1 MLDLLGELLEPIGE
15 FIGEIFEDSDIDTDF
30 DSGIDADTNY
40 VPDSYSSIENQS
52 NVSFGS
58 RYDHINSIYDPE
70 ISSAE
75 DKLISD
81 LDRIREDGAY
91 AWENA
96 DQTLESDKRSIEYW
110 NDCKEEA
117 MRQADI
123 NQAKQDYWDSI
134 SDYAK
139 ERMSKKIHG

>member
-15 FIGEIFEDSDIDTDF
+15 IISDIFEDSDFDTDF
-30 DSGIDADTNY
+30 DSGIDTDTDY
-40 VPDSYSSIENQS
+40 IPDSYSSVENQS

-58 RYDHINSIYDPE
+58 RYDHINSIYDHE

-75 DKLISD
+75 DKLLSD
-81 LDRIREDGAY
+81 LDRISEEGAY
-91 AWENA
+91 PWENA
-96 DQTLESDKRSIEYW
+96 EQTLESDKHSIEYW
-110 NDCKEEA
+110 NNCKADA

-123 NQAKQDYWDSI
+123 NQAKQDYWNSI

-139 ERMSKKIHG
+139 ERMGKKIHG

>member
-15 FIGEIFEDSDIDTDF
+15 IISDIFEESDIDVDF
-30 DSGIDADTNY
+30 DSNIDTGISDIT
-40 VPDSYSSIENQS
+40 DSYSSVENQS
-52 NVSFGS
+52 NISFGS

-91 AWENA
+91 SWENA
-96 DQTLESDKRSIEYW
+96 EQTLERDKQDIEYW
-110 NDCKEEA
+110 NNCKADA

-123 NQAKQDYWDSI
+123 NQAKQDYWNSI

-139 ERMSKKIHG
+139 ERMGKKIHG